1 VQLRDVQNE
10 LGVNQVGSDVVMDE
24 ITRLERERDD
34 LNAMVEGLRKE
45 MAKRPRGQLALG
57 ASPVL
62 DQGGDL
68 FVDC

>member
-1 VQLRDVQNE
+1 
-10 LGVNQVGSDVVMDE
+10 
-24 ITRLERERDD
+24 
-34 LNAMVEGLRKE
+34 MVEGLRKE
-45 MAKRPRGQLALG
+45 MAARPRGRLALG